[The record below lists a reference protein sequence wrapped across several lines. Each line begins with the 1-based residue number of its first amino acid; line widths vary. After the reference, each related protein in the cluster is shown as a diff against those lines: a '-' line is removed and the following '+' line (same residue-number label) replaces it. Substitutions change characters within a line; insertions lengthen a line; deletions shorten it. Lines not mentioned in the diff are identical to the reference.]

1 MVLKWLKV
9 LLVVCAA
16 PAAISLMFFY
26 LDITSASFSIV
37 LNFSLMM
44 WVTILETQLKPS
56 LASRYYYP
64 YSFEKQGEVYRV
76 VGITWYRAILL
87 KTGWEKLRQQQTP
100 ITKKLQNV
108 VAYERASRV
117 AEAGH
122 MVVGIIVLGITG
134 YVSLAHSLADAR
146 WLILFNVLLNVYPV
160 LLQRHIRPRLQ
171 RTIARYR
178 GVDPIA
184 ASM

>member
-64 YSFEKQGEVYRV
+64 YSFEKQGELYRV
-76 VGITWYRAILL
+76 LGIAWYRAILL

-134 YVSLAHSLADAR
+134 YVSATYSVADAR

-171 RTIARYR
+171 RTIARYS
-178 GVDPIA
+178 A
-184 ASM
+184 

>member
-16 PAAISLMFFY
+16 PTAISLMFFY
-26 LDITSASFSIV
+26 LDITSASFSIA

-44 WVTILETQLKPS
+44 WVTILESQLKPS

-64 YSFEKQGEVYRV
+64 YSFEKQGELYRIL
-76 VGITWYRAILL
+76 GIAWYRAILV
-87 KTGWEKLRQQQTP
+87 KTGWEKLRQQHTP
-100 ITKKLQNV
+100 ITKSLQNV
-108 VAYERASRV
+108 LAYERASRV

-134 YVSLAHSLADAR
+134 YVSTAYSVADAR
-146 WLILFNVLLNVYPV
+146 WLILFNILLNVYPV

-171 RTIARYR
+171 RTIARFR
-178 GVDPIA
+178 GVDTVS